1 MCQYLDITN
10 TDVNK
15 MIEEIDTNNFGLIS
29 IDDWLDWVM
38 RLPARNS
45 ALEVHNLEIITISNA
60 NSNSNLSKS
69 AYSELEDLDNYEE
82 EALNDDT
89 HKSKYPIRKQLSIFS
104 HCDDDFPSF
113 DNESNSNISEFGRSK
128 ISGLKSIRG
137 MTVNNFDLPSE
148 LMKKTEHETN

>member
-60 NSNSNLSKS
+60 NSNSSNSNLSKS
-69 AYSELEDLDNYEE
+69 GTELEDLDN
-82 EALNDDT
+82 
-89 HKSKYPIRKQLSIFS
+89 
-104 HCDDDFPSF
+104 
-113 DNESNSNISEFGRSK
+113 
-128 ISGLKSIRG
+128 
-137 MTVNNFDLPSE
+137 
-148 LMKKTEHETN
+148 